1 MDIRLLAETDAEAFW
16 ALRLEALETE
26 PTSFGQSA
34 DEHRAVTVDQ
44 TRARLRANSASGSFI
59 VGAFA
64 DGKLIASA
72 GFSRRLEV
80 KRNHNGLLWG
90 FYVTG
95 AWRGKEIGKA
105 LLQELLRVAR
115 AQTGLERITL
125 TVNTGQS
132 AAKRLYSSFG
142 FQVFGH
148 ENHALKVGDTYVD
161 EEHMALQLGR
171 RT

>member
-1 MDIRLLAETDAEAFW
+1 MNVRLLTETDAEAFW

-26 PTSFGQSA
+26 PTAFGQSA
-34 DEHRAVTVDQ
+34 EEHRAMTVDQ
-44 TRARLRANSASGSFI
+44 TSARLRANSASGNFI
-59 VGAFA
+59 VGAFSN
-64 DGKLIASA
+64 GKLIASA
-72 GFSRRLEV
+72 GFSRRPEA

-95 AWRGKEIGKA
+95 PCRGKGIGKA

-115 AQTGLERITL
+115 AQPGLERITL
-125 TVNTGQS
+125 TVNTGQA

-148 ENHALKVGDTYVD
+148 ESRALKVGGT
-161 EEHMALQLGR
+161 
-171 RT
+171 